1 MYNAKS
7 KKDRGKLAE
16 TKKIG
21 LLYNVTN
28 WEIKYEVIVQNIS
41 NYKEMH
47 CPTL

>member
-21 LLYNVTN
+21 LLYVTN
-28 WEIKYEVIVQNIS
+28 WEIKCEVIVQNIS
-41 NYKEMH
+41 NYKEMQ